1 MSRPLVVITQS
12 GLGTSLF
19 WWRHMHVDG
28 DSLVL
33 LATTEE
39 CSSVVVAQR
48 PSEDDARELFDVVSQ
63 RIALKARRFD
73 ARESD
78 FVSRNVAQERSPHVH
93 EGSKEG
99 R

>member
-1 MSRPLVVITQS
+1 MIVITQS
-12 GLGTSLF
+12 GLGTSVS

-33 LATTEE
+33 LGTAEWD
-39 CSSVVVAQR
+39 SPVVVAQL
-48 PSEDDARELFDVVSQ
+48 PSEDDARKLFDVVSQ

-73 ARESD
+73 ARDWS
-78 FVSRNVAQERSPHVH
+78 ALIRSQT
-93 EGSKEG
+93 